1 MGDIGRGQVGYG
13 IASITDF
20 KYFDCYFD
28 VYLFVGVIK
37 AVIVSVADPGLGD
50 AVAGAGARELEVGA
64 GPLLARVSW
73 VTRLR
78 YTN

>member
-1 MGDIGRGQVGYG
+1 M
-13 IASITDF
+13 
-20 KYFDCYFD
+20 
-28 VYLFVGVIK
+28 YLFVGVIK